1 MKKNYIRDRSYI
13 PVTLYVVIVLIF
25 LLAACAPLEILPGLC
40 YTDKNGTYLCPEV
53 IDPPIPEYDRND
65 TCRMI
70 YGIDPDQWRL
80 CMDPD
85 NDHYYDPYW
94 EQRKEMEK
102 QRQLNPMRLRSG
114 DRVA

>member
-1 MKKNYIRDRSYI
+1 MKKNYIKDRSYI
-13 PVTLYVVIVLIF
+13 PVTLYVVIVLI
-25 LLAACAPLEILPGLC
+25 LILASCSVHKPLPGLC
-40 YTDKNGTYLCPEV
+40 YTDKTGTYLCSDPET
-53 IDPPIPEYDRND
+53 IDPIPEYDRND

-70 YGIDPDQWRL
+70 YGIDPEQWRL

-94 EQRKEMEK
+94 EQRQEYE
-102 QRQLNPMRLRSG
+102 RQILPIKLISG